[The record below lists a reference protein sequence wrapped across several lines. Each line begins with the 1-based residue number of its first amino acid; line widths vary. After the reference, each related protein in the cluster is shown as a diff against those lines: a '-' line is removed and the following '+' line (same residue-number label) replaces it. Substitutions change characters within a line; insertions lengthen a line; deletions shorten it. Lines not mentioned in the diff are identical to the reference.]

1 MMKEGVSCS
10 PTQETRIG
18 KETLSQEGHS
28 MGVLGKVAAVKVVKG
43 RRDEKKEKKKEAEKT
58 EEKK

>member
-1 MMKEGVSCS
+1 MQ